1 MMSIVDLP
9 KYWAGHFSWR
19 DFRNSLIAT
28 LALGL
33 ALGSALASSVAAQ
46 EGNFVTAIVMAVLSL
61 VLAAVI
67 SITVVPRLLR
77 RARREWLRLSFT
89 ITQEGWFY
97 IITLVV
103 IAIAALNTGN
113 NLIFLIFSAAVSTLI
128 VSELISNVNLS
139 HLHFKMDLPAVIN
152 AQQSFFSVFSLHNL
166 KSWLP
171 SFSLAVEG
179 QEPSSSLK
187 RSTGKNTI
195 FRLGRQAYYPFL
207 PGGTQSRQKVRMQFG
222 RRGRYLQPEV
232 EISTRFPFGF
242 VKKRKRM
249 RIDHEIIVFPEIA
262 PPEEFFEMLP
272 LLNGALESHYR
283 GWGSD
288 LYSIRDYSSRDNAR
302 FLDWKATAKTGRL
315 KLREFTQEEDR
326 KCCFVFDNFFLTF
339 DEADRPAFEKAIKL
353 CANAVR
359 HFHEMGS
366 EIRLV
371 TPEASTSF
379 RPSGEGLLEI
389 LKLLALIEPVSG
401 KTHSLTEL
409 AKDTAFKILFT
420 SHPRGAIPTSVWNS
434 SHVVFM
440 REL

>member
-1 MMSIVDLP
+1 MSIPDLP
-9 KYWAGHFSWR
+9 RHWTVHFSWQA
-19 DFRNSLIAT
+19 FRNSLIAT

-46 EGNFVTAIVMAVLSL
+46 EGKVATATVMAVLSL
-61 VLAAVI
+61 VLAAII

-97 IITLVV
+97 VITLVV
-103 IAIAALNTGN
+103 LAMAAFNTGN
-113 NLIFLIFSAAVSTLI
+113 NLIFLIFSAALSILI
-128 VSELISNVNLS
+128 VSELISNVNLRD
-139 HLHFKMDLPAVIN
+139 LHFKMHLPAVIN
-152 AQQSFFSVFSLHNL
+152 AQQSFISVLSLQNL
-166 KSWLP
+166 KPWLP

-179 QEPSSSLK
+179 REPSSGSA
-187 RSTGKNTI
+187 RSTGKDTI
-195 FRLGRQAYYPFL
+195 FRLGRQVYYPFL
-207 PGGTQSRQKVRMQFG
+207 PGGTQSRQKVGMQFG

-232 EISTRFPFGF
+232 EISTGFPFGF

-249 RIDHEIIVFPEIA
+249 RVDQEIIVLPEIA
-262 PPEEFFEMLP
+262 APNEFFEMLP

-288 LYSIRDYSSRDNAR
+288 LYSIRDYLSRDSAR

-326 KCCFVFDNFFLTF
+326 KCCFVFDNIFLTY
-339 DEADRPAFEKAIKL
+339 DVTDRPAFEKAVKL
-353 CANAVR
+353 CANTAR
-359 HFHEMGS
+359 HFHQMGG

-371 TPEASTSF
+371 TPEACTLF
-379 RPSGEGLLEI
+379 GQSGEGLLEI
-389 LKLLALIEPVSG
+389 LRLLALIEPVSG
-401 KTHSLTEL
+401 KTHSLSEL
-409 AKDTAFKILFT
+409 ARDTAFKILFT
-420 SHPRGAIPTSVWNS
+420 SQQRGAIPTSVWNS